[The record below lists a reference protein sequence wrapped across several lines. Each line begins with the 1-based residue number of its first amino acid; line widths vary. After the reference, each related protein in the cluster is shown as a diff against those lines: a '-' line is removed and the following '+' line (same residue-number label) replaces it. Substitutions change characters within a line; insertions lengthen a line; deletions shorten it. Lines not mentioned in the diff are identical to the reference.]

1 MKKEKNWT
9 EDIKKLAIIAEE
21 ETQSAF
27 SAFNTAILHGWT
39 FLQRTVE
46 GISAY
51 FQPLEDAIREKLI
64 PALIGKHV
72 SDVERQIIS
81 LPYRLGG
88 LGIQNPVETADQEYA
103 TSQEITQDLTQLI
116 IAQDMDITKFDADKS
131 METKMR
137 LKAAKEISLKQKAE
151 DLKQVMT
158 ESSRTYFEG
167 AQEKGASSWL
177 SALPLKKL
185 GYSLNKQE
193 FRDAVSLRYGWEIR
207 GTPKACVCGEKNT
220 LDHSLICKRGGFV
233 AMRHNILRNVEA
245 NLMKEV
251 CRDVQI
257 EPTLLP
263 TNAEELRQQTNNA
276 PGARLDVSARGV
288 WSEGEKTFF
297 DIRVR
302 RRHAESNREKSFII
316 GTDLSR
322 K

>member
-51 FQPLEDAIREKLI
+51 FQPLEDAIREKPI

-72 SDVERQIIS
+72 SNGEIQIIS

-116 IAQDMDITKFDADKS
+116 IAQDKDITKFDADNS

-137 LKAAKEISLKQKAE
+137 LKAAEEISLKQKAKY
-151 DLKQVMT
+151 LKQLMT
-158 ESSRTYFEG
+158 ESSRIYFEG
-167 AQEKGASSWL
+167 AQEK
-177 SALPLKKL
+177 
-185 GYSLNKQE
+185 
-193 FRDAVSLRYGWEIR
+193 
-207 GTPKACVCGEKNT
+207 
-220 LDHSLICKRGGFV
+220 
-233 AMRHNILRNVEA
+233 
-245 NLMKEV
+245 
-251 CRDVQI
+251 
-257 EPTLLP
+257 
-263 TNAEELRQQTNNA
+263 
-276 PGARLDVSARGV
+276 
-288 WSEGEKTFF
+288 
-297 DIRVR
+297 
-302 RRHAESNREKSFII
+302 
-316 GTDLSR
+316 
-322 K
+322 